1 MSVGQ
6 GATSPSGSRADD
18 RCKEVPPLAPRC
30 SASAAAGPELARCQG
45 AGGNERLGAIAG
57 EEEEVLGMT
66 RVVGLMLAAIGAF
79 GLWWAVMEQGRLAR
93 KVRLVKRAW
102 RM

>member
-1 MSVGQ
+1 
-6 GATSPSGSRADD
+6 
-18 RCKEVPPLAPRC
+18 
-30 SASAAAGPELARCQG
+30 
-45 AGGNERLGAIAG
+45 
-57 EEEEVLGMT
+57 MT